1 MKRLWLNLRSF
12 FKQLRRQNEP
22 PTAGVEDS
30 PELEMERER
39 RRGMRGGF

>member
-1 MKRLWLNLRSF
+1 MRRLWSNLRSF
-12 FKQLRRQNEP
+12 FEQLRRGNES

-39 RRGMRGGF
+39 RRGMRGGP